1 MLIACKLQKMN
12 YQTQAAEN
20 VLRQVT
26 LNVYYLGM
34 SHAEIVGKQFDIFWS
49 IYILN
54 VFRLS
59 MKFWIGVFLRE
70 TSRVLA

>member
-34 SHAEIVGKQFDIFWS
+34 SRAEIVGKQFDIF
-49 IYILN
+49 
-54 VFRLS
+54 
-59 MKFWIGVFLRE
+59 
-70 TSRVLA
+70 